1 MDSHKVLSHIPYLT
15 ESSQQHVSI
24 ENLEQCCTYARS
36 EIERCIRSNIY
47 VVEDLDHHFYR
58 ISSQEYC
65 SITMQII
72 NNCLISGITLLSFTL
87 EEVITSCSSI
97 PSFLVVGVVRS
108 GLTRR
113 NISSPNC
120 WTMEAVS
127 TCLC

>member
-15 ESSQQHVSI
+15 DSSQQQVSL
-24 ENLEQCCTYARS
+24 EDLEQRCTYARN

-47 VVEDLDHHFYR
+47 VVEDLNHHFYR

-72 NNCLISGITLLSFTL
+72 NNCIISGISLLSFTL

-97 PSFLVVGVVRS
+97 PSFLVVGVVGNGLARRS
-108 GLTRR
+108 TSR
-113 NISSPNC
+113 PNC
-120 WTMEAVS
+120 WTMETVL
-127 TCLC
+127 TCMC